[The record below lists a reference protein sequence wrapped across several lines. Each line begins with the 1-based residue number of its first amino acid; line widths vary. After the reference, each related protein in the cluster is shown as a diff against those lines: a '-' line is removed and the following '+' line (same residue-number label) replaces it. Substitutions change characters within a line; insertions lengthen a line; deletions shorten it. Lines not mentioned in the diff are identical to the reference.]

1 MWPPEQDNHHGSS
14 NNRAASSSSSSRTSP
29 SSTTSTLLP
38 RTPKRRTMEEVWR
51 DISLCSLHHQERQ
64 LTPMNH
70 HQRHSPATSPSFR
83 ATMLQDFLAG
93 PLNRPHAVPPDDV
106 PRPRSSTTPLTQ
118 LSLSPTLEIQPM
130 GSDAHANSSS
140 SGYNASFIS
149 PAFSGNMRR
158 PPSPIGL
165 FSFCSKEAVSEN
177 PSASCDRRHKRMI
190 KNRESAA
197 RSRARKQAFPPR
209 PWIRLLKY
217 PPRWQAYMNE
227 LELEVAHLLEENSR
241 LRKELEELRSAM
253 AAKHPKRKALQRSS
267 TAPF

>member
-1 MWPPEQDNHHGSS
+1 MWPSEQDNHHGSS
-14 NNRAASSSSSSRTSP
+14 NNRAASSSSSSSRTSP
-29 SSTTSTLLP
+29 SSTLLP
-38 RTPKRRTMEEVWR
+38 RTSKRRTMEEVWR

-70 HQRHSPATSPSFR
+70 HQRRSPATSPSFR

-93 PLNRPHAVPPDDV
+93 PLNRPHAVPPATADD
-106 PRPRSSTTPLTQ
+106 L
-118 LSLSPTLEIQPM
+118 M
-130 GSDAHANSSS
+130 GSDARADSSS

-165 FSFCSKEAVSEN
+165 FSFCSKEAISEN

-197 RSRARKQAFPPR
+197 RSRARK
-209 PWIRLLKY
+209 
-217 PPRWQAYMNE
+217 QAYMNE

-253 AAKHPKRKALQRSS
+253 AAKHPKRNALQRSS

>member
-140 SGYNASFIS
+140 IGYNASFIS

-197 RSRARKQAFPPR
+197 RSRARKQA
-209 PWIRLLKY
+209 
-217 PPRWQAYMNE
+217 YMNE

-241 LRKELEELRSAM
+241 LRRELEELRSAM

>member
-1 MWPPEQDNHHGSS
+1 MWPSEQDNHHGSS

-64 LTPMNH
+64 LTPMTH

-93 PLNRPHAVPPDDV
+93 PLNRPHAVPPAAADDV
-106 PRPRSSTTPLTQ
+106 TRPPSSTTPLTQ
-118 LSLSPTLEIQPM
+118 LSLSPTSLEIQLM

-140 SGYNASFIS
+140 SGHNASFIS

-197 RSRARKQAFPPR
+197 RSRARKQASPPR
-209 PWIRLLKY
+209 PSIRLLKLLTY
-217 PPRWQAYMNE
+217 DPRDI
-227 LELEVAHLLEENSR
+227 HLGGR
-241 LRKELEELRSAM
+241 L
-253 AAKHPKRKALQRSS
+253 
-267 TAPF
+267 T

>member
-1 MWPPEQDNHHGSS
+1 MWPSEQDNHHGSS
-14 NNRAASSSSSSRTSP
+14 NNRAASSSSSSSRTSP
-29 SSTTSTLLP
+29 SSTLLP
-38 RTPKRRTMEEVWR
+38 RTSKRRTMEEVWR

-70 HQRHSPATSPSFR
+70 HQRRSPATSPSFR

-93 PLNRPHAVPPDDV
+93 PLNRPHAVPPATADDV

-118 LSLSPTLEIQPM
+118 LSLSPSLEIQLM
-130 GSDAHANSSS
+130 GSDARADSNS

-165 FSFCSKEAVSEN
+165 FSFCSKEAISEN

-197 RSRARKQAFPPR
+197 RSRARK
-209 PWIRLLKY
+209 
-217 PPRWQAYMNE
+217 QAYMNE

-253 AAKHPKRKALQRSS
+253 AAKHPKRNALQRSS